1 MSFLLLVHGKNFE
14 PVYSW
19 AAVSH
24 RGMFSVFT
32 VPCFNSVNNRMLD
45 ESHSV
50 TAQSVTLQVLQVVLY
65 FTNEALSPT
74 ECRVYFNSYMLTQFF
89 FLLLRA

>member
-1 MSFLLLVHGKNFE
+1 MVTAGKLEPCEFLGVGWSRVGFRLCHRRMKNLVSFLLLVHGKNFE

-50 TAQSVTLQVLQVVLY
+50 TA
-65 FTNEALSPT
+65 
-74 ECRVYFNSYMLTQFF
+74 
-89 FLLLRA
+89 